1 MRVVM
6 VDGNDEQ
13 VTGILE
19 LARLAEGADTPG
31 ETLTAEL
38 ELGKMLFSAG
48 APGQRILDSITF
60 LNEKLRGGRIHT
72 LLGFEALVIMME
84 QAGERRIAMCE
95 YPPPTGVNATAIS
108 TISRY
113 LHALPDGATPSRVLR
128 ELQSI
133 KVTPLGVSLLSV
145 AALTLFAVIFGYFN
159 HADAWALVIIA
170 IATVIA
176 LGIRT
181 IVAGK
186 GFGYYIAVLA
196 FTLAAASLALL
207 LSFVI
212 PTTTPLVALIIPCVI
227 VIPGF
232 QLVNGGW
239 EVLRNHLHIGIPRL
253 MIVFNVFAIIAV
265 GLLLVLLAYPP
276 APNGSGLAF
285 PMELSII
292 LATFLGAL
300 AALCMCVVMNAPVHV
315 MLFCLFCG
323 AIARFIRTV
332 VVITSGDVV
341 FGVFC
346 GTFVISI
353 IALLMSQHWKFPVV
367 IPLVT
372 ASVQFVPGY
381 YVIICLEGMTEIIRQ
396 GTAVPMP
403 VVTSMISSG
412 LLSLFISA
420 AIVIGTLLP
429 LLVIGKNMRWN

>member
-1 MRVVM
+1 MP
-6 VDGNDEQ
+6 DGKDEPG
-13 VTGILE
+13 TGKFEFALNE
-19 LARLAEGADTPG
+19 DVPGSTGEMLA
-31 ETLTAEL
+31 AEL
-38 ELGKMLFSAG
+38 ELGKILFTAG
-48 APGQRILDSITF
+48 APGQRILDSIAY
-60 LNEKLRGGRIHT
+60 LNGKLRGGRIHT

-84 QAGERRIAMCE
+84 LEGERRIAMCE
-95 YPPPTGVNATAIS
+95 YNPPTGVNATAIS
-108 TISRY
+108 AVSRY
-113 LHALPDGATPSRVLR
+113 LHALPDRVTPSRVIK
-128 ELQSI
+128 ELQSLTLTRPGFSPL
-133 KVTPLGVSLLSV
+133 VTV
-145 AALTLFAVIFGYFN
+145 AALTLFAMIFGYFN
-159 HADAWALVIIA
+159 YADAWALVIIA
-170 IATVIA
+170 IVTVIA
-176 LGIRT
+176 LGVRT
-181 IVAGK
+181 VVAGK

-196 FTLAAASLALL
+196 FTLAAALLALL
-207 LSFVI
+207 LSLVI
-212 PTTTPLVALIIPCVI
+212 PTTTTLVALIIPCVI

-276 APNGSGLAF
+276 TPNGPGLIF
-285 PMELSII
+285 PVELSIVI
-292 LATFLGAL
+292 ATCLGAL
-300 AALCMCVVMNAPVHV
+300 AALCMCIVMNAPVHV

-346 GTFVISI
+346 GTFVISV

-396 GTAVPMP
+396 GTAAPMQ

-420 AIVIGTLLP
+420 AIIIGTLLP
-429 LLVIGKNMRWN
+429 LLVIGKNMCWY